1 MFNTYTVINMLIYN
15 IKKKKKKKKKKH
27 LNKETIEWDP
37 IIIKYIFTVV
47 TTNYILLYDINIIF
61 WFHFKHGDSL

>member
-15 IKKKKKKKKKKH
+15 ILKYKNKNIYH

-37 IIIKYIFTVV
+37 IIIKYIFTLV